1 VTIYELADQWLAD
14 DPNPQTRE
22 QLSALI
28 AAAKFGDDDAL
39 AELTDAFDGPLT
51 FGTAGLRAAM
61 APGPNRMNSAVVRR
75 ASAGLARFTLD
86 NGGTRAIVGF
96 DARRN
101 SEQFAHDTAAVMS
114 AAGLAVELLPRPLP
128 TPVLAFAVRQRGAD
142 VGVMITASHNPARD
156 NGYKV
161 YLGSGSQIAPPIDT
175 YIARYI
181 NDVGPVRLI
190 PVGDG
195 WVTLDDHVV
204 DSYLEVAAT
213 VYSEQVPRNVQVA
226 YTPLHGVGG
235 QIFVQACKRVGLP
248 APTVVAAQ
256 FAPDPEFPTVD
267 FPNPEEPG
275 AMDQVLELAKDVAA
289 DVVIAHDPDA
299 DRCAMAVSRA
309 GRYQMLCGDDVGAL
323 LAWWA
328 IERARRNFGP
338 VLSGTMATSIVS
350 SSLLELIAGAAGLG
364 YKCTLTGF
372 KYLGAVDSLVYAYEE
387 ALGYCVDPKHVR
399 DKDGITA
406 ALRIIELVAF
416 LKEQGRTVDDVLADL
431 AREFGVH
438 LTDQISIRMPTVS
451 HMRAAMSAARANPPS
466 TLAAHGLIGV
476 TDLANGSNDF
486 PATDALVWRLPVGR
500 VIVRPS
506 GTEPKLKA
514 YLELVFEPHRD
525 VESAYAQ
532 ARALMVLL
540 RADVNEF
547 LRSSQS

>member
-1 VTIYELADQWLAD
+1 MTIYELAEKWLVD

-22 QLSALI
+22 QLYFLI
-28 AAAKFGDDDAL
+28 AAAKSGDIEAL
-39 AELTDAFDGPLT
+39 AELTDAFSGPLT

-61 APGPNRMNSAVVRR
+61 APGPNRMNSSVVRR
-75 ASAGLARFTLD
+75 ASSGLARFTLD

-114 AAGLAVELLPRPLP
+114 AAGLAVEVLPRPLP
-128 TPVLAFAVRQRGAD
+128 TPVLAFAVRQRKAD
-142 VGVMITASHNPARD
+142 VGVMITASHNPASD

-161 YLGSGSQIAPPIDT
+161 YLGTGSQIVAPIDAH
-175 YIARYI
+175 IAREI
-181 NDVGPVRLI
+181 AHVGPARSI

-213 VYSEQVPRNVQVA
+213 LYSEQVPRNVQVA

-235 QIFVQACKRVGLP
+235 QIFVQACQRVGLP
-248 APTVVAAQ
+248 APIVVAAQ
-256 FAPDPEFPTVD
+256 FEPDPEFPTVD

-275 AMDQVLELAKDVAA
+275 AMDLVLGLANDLAA
-289 DVVIAHDPDA
+289 DVAIAHDPDA
-299 DRCAMAVSRA
+299 DRCAVAVARA
-309 GRYQMLCGDDVGAL
+309 GRYQMLRGDDVGAL

-364 YKCTLTGF
+364 YECTLTGF

-387 ALGYCVDPKHVR
+387 ALGYCVDPQHVR

-416 LKEQGRTVDDVLADL
+416 LKEQGRTVDDALADL

-438 LTDQISIRMPTVS
+438 LTEQVSIRMSTISHVS
-451 HMRAAMSAARANPPS
+451 TAMSAARANPP
-466 TLAAHGLIGV
+466 TALAGYALVDV
-476 TDLANGSNDF
+476 TDLANGSNDL

-532 ARALMVLL
+532 ASAVMATLS
-540 RADVNEF
+540 ADVNEF
-547 LRSSQS
+547 LRSI